1 MKFVAML
8 FTRDNNLKLEVYSEN
23 KQEYVKIKREFIP
36 ARYINMREFER
47 FERIEK
53 K

>member
-1 MKFVAML
+1 MKLVAIL
-8 FTRDNNLKLEVYSEN
+8 YTRDNNLKLEVYTEDN
-23 KQEYVKIKREFIP
+23 QEYVKIKREFIP

-47 FERIEK
+47 FEIIEK